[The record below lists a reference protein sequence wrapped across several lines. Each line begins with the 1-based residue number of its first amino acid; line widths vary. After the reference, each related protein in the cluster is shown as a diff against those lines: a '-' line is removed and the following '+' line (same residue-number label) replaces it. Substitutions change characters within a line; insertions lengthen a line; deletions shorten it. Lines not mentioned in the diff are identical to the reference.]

1 MNKQNLKTEMVKF
14 VGGGSFI
21 RKYEL
26 ARFMGFKDPNTA
38 NRYLAGLE
46 CVGRGYYFI
55 PDVVDR
61 LIDG

>member
-1 MNKQNLKTEMVKF
+1 MNKKTLKDEMTSF
-14 VGGGSFI
+14 VGGGGFI
-21 RKYEL
+21 KKVEL
-26 ARFMGFKDPNTA
+26 ARFMGFKDPNSC

-46 CVGRGYYFI
+46 CVGRGYFFI